1 MRNGDEEVRQAR
13 GEAAHWP
20 YYMYQPFDLPK
31 SIFNFAR
38 RFLVLRDFIMAR
50 TCRLRLSISRVR
62 KPRPSWR
69 ERPTRSPTT
78 GRRTGR
84 LSPSPPPT
92 SRCSRTRSRT
102 SCARRW
108 GGTMIDT
115 TPRVRK
121 AEQLAK
127 KEERK
132 AKAAPSAGAPKRKE
146 LKSRGAAMSVA
157 PGGRGFKCPG
167 GPATRS
173 STRRRRRGRP
183 GRGQMKMRVARAMT
197 TSELPS
203 PSEQTR
209 PRARQPPSSRWL
221 RQ

>member
-1 MRNGDEEVRQAR
+1 MSSATVDLESAEAKAVLEGKADTFTHNWQADGTPFTLATANIALFTDKKPHELCETMGWHDE
-13 GEAAHWP
+13 
-20 YYMYQPFDLPK
+20 
-31 SIFNFAR
+31 S
-38 RFLVLRDFIMAR
+38 
-50 TCRLRLSISRVR
+50 
-62 KPRPSWR
+62 
-69 ERPTRSPTT
+69 
-78 GRRTGR
+78 
-84 LSPSPPPT
+84 
-92 SRCSRTRSRT
+92 
-102 SCARRW
+102 
-108 GGTMIDT
+108 MIDT

-173 STRRRRRGRP
+173 STRRRRQGRP
-183 GRGQMKMRVARAMT
+183 GCGQMKMRVARAMT

-209 PRARQPPSSRWL
+209 QSK
-221 RQ
+221 Q